1 MIRKSRLEK
10 VYLFPIRLYGR
21 RTKEARKEEEG
32 GQKKVGILFAKNH
45 AIIQSFLSQ
54 KKTIAKQN
62 KIKSRRTLVINYVMC
77 DRELV

>member
-54 KKTIAKQN
+54 KKKRLQN
-62 KIKSRRTLVINYVMC
+62 KIKQNRDVP
-77 DRELV
+77 